1 MMFLKRG
8 WFWSSYI
15 NISNISNMSAEQ
27 LIQYHSE
34 EMIQE
39 DENLTGQKYLLFQP
53 TLSSEGE

>member
-1 MMFLKRG
+1 
-8 WFWSSYI
+8 
-15 NISNISNMSAEQ
+15 MSAEQ

-53 TLSSEGE
+53 TFSSEGEQA